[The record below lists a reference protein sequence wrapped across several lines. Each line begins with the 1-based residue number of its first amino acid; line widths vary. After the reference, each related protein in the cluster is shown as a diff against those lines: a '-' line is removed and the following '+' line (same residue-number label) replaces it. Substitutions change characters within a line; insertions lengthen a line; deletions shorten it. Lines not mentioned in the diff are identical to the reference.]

1 MRVAWPAR
9 VPVPPIHTAPA
20 PPDQVSD
27 TLGAFMARAIVLEN
41 AELFPLDKELNESD
55 VQELIRLATER
66 LLDRDSPSLETVKM
80 QVRGWPSELRASGV
94 GRSILG

>member
-1 MRVAWPAR
+1 
-9 VPVPPIHTAPA
+9 
-20 PPDQVSD
+20 VSD

-80 QVRGWPSELRASGV
+80 QARGWPKQLRAPV
-94 GRSILG
+94 LGRIVPVLYFCPS